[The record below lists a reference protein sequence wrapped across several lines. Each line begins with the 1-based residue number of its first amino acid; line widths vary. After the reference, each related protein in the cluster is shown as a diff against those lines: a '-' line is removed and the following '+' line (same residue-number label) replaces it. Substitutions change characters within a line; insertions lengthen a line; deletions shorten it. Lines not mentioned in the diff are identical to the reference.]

1 MQKNIDVILEKL
13 RELGATSVDI
23 YFDGSGDSGSIGYIK
38 VMQADKEITKLTC
51 SVPYDKKTSTYVDGQ
66 WIERIQTKNISLN
79 EALTKYCEDALDE
92 ENVDWYNNDG
102 GFGNLTIDF
111 SRTPPEV
118 LLEVNLRHTEI
129 ETEVYCLHGDDPQDD
144 DDER

>member
-1 MQKNIDVILEKL
+1 MQKNINVILEKL

-23 YFDGSGDSGSIGYIK
+23 SFDGCGDSGSISNIT
-38 VMQADKEITKLTC
+38 VMQADKEITELTC
-51 SVPYDKKTSTYVDGQ
+51 SVPYDEKTSTYVDGQ

-118 LLEVNLRHTEI
+118 LLEVNLRHMEV
-129 ETEVYCLHGDDPQDD
+129 ETGLYFLHGDDPHDN
-144 DDER
+144 DEER